1 MKPKG
6 KPGSKIPTTQTN
18 TNQKKN
24 PKDTESMDMGNSLL
38 KKNEFTL
45 IIAGALVV
53 TVIVFF
59 VFFKSSEPK
68 TDSSS
73 GLSSTNGPNG
83 EGSIGSFT
91 DLEKRI
97 QAIES
102 ALEKL
107 QIDGAVPLG
116 GTSEPPA
123 ELALLKQ
130 KVQRIETSASVKF
143 DSLTERMGKMEKQ
156 IRILNKKPRAVKPVV
171 KVSATAKAPQKAPTK
186 TLVKKPVV
194 KPEKKAS
201 MFHTVQKGETL
212 WSISQKYKT
221 SVTTLR
227 KLNNLAP
234 ETKIYPGTNILV
246 R

>member
-6 KPGSKIPTTQTN
+6 KPGSKIPTTQTY
-18 TNQKKN
+18 TNQKKD

-45 IIAGALVV
+45 IISGALVV

-59 VFFKSSEPK
+59 VFFTSSEPK
-68 TDSSS
+68 TDSLS
-73 GLSSTNGPNG
+73 GLSSTNGSNG
-83 EGSIGSFT
+83 ATGFTGSFT

-97 QAIES
+97 EAIES
-102 ALEKL
+102 VLEKL
-107 QIDGAVPLG
+107 QGAASLG
-116 GTSEPPA
+116 GTGEPPA
-123 ELALLKQ
+123 ELAPLQQ
-130 KVQRIETSASVKF
+130 KVQRLETSASVKF
-143 DSLTERMGKMEKQ
+143 DSLNERMGKMETQ
-156 IRILNKKPRAVKPVV
+156 IRILNKKPRAVSPVA
-171 KVSATAKAPQKAPTK
+171 KVSVPAKAPQKAPTK

-194 KPEKKAS
+194 KPVKKAS
-201 MFHTVQKGETL
+201 MFHTVQRGETL

>member
-24 PKDTESMDMGNSLL
+24 PRETESMEIGNSLL

-45 IIAGALVV
+45 IIAGAMVV

-68 TDSSS
+68 TDSLS
-73 GLSSTNGPNG
+73 GLSSTNG
-83 EGSIGSFT
+83 SSGSFL

-97 QAIES
+97 EAIES

-107 QIDGAVPLG
+107 QIEGAPSLG
-116 GTSEPPA
+116 TAAETPG
-123 ELALLKQ
+123 ELAPLQQ

-156 IRILNKKPRAVKPVV
+156 IRILNKKPGAVPRVV
-171 KVSATAKAPQKAPTK
+171 KVSAPAKAPQKAPAK

-194 KPEKKAS
+194 KPEKKAP

-234 ETKIYPGTNILV
+234 ETKIYPGTNVLV